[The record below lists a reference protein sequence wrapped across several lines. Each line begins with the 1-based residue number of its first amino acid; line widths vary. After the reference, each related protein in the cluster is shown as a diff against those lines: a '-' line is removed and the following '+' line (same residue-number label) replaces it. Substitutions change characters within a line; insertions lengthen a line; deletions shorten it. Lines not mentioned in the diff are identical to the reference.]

1 VADSEGNVTK
11 LHEEGV
17 DLLDSNENGFLTD
30 ENGISFYDLSGNLQW
45 SFNKYDVSSA
55 WLYGKNVF
63 VKLNGNDGNT
73 YISNINQ
80 KTGELVYEPIR
91 IFNDEITGKYM
102 VDIRSN
108 KDNLE
113 IVNLV
118 NGKSKNTIKVSA
130 KYISKT
136 KVKYS
141 GNGIFV
147 FSTISE
153 KNNVGDCRIFDVKGK
168 EIRPYVEK

>member
-1 VADSEGNVTK
+1 MAKKFVLLCGKMVYQIWEASRTYEICVADSEGNVTK

-73 YISNINQ
+73 YISKILIKKQ
-80 KTGELVYEPIR
+80 ESL
-91 IFNDEITGKYM
+91 YM
-102 VDIRSN
+102 NLFEYSCAVKPHVRSDGN
-108 KDNLE
+108 RQSGTRKPL
-113 IVNLV
+113 
-118 NGKSKNTIKVSA
+118 SA
-130 KYISKT
+130 SLLA
-136 KVKYS
+136 
-141 GNGIFV
+141 
-147 FSTISE
+147 
-153 KNNVGDCRIFDVKGK
+153 
-168 EIRPYVEK
+168 

>member
-1 VADSEGNVTK
+1 MADSEGNVTK

-130 KYISKT
+130 KYISK
-136 KVKYS
+136 S
-141 GNGIFV
+141 IFNIIK
-147 FSTISE
+147 TQ
-153 KNNVGDCRIFDVKGK
+153 
-168 EIRPYVEK
+168 

>member
-1 VADSEGNVTK
+1 MVYQIWEASRTYEICVADSEGNVTK

-80 KTGELVYEPIR
+80 KTGELVYEPIH
-91 IFNDEITGKYM
+91 TLMMK
-102 VDIRSN
+102 
-108 KDNLE
+108 LQ
-113 IVNLV
+113 VN
-118 NGKSKNTIKVSA
+118 IWW
-130 KYISKT
+130 I
-136 KVKYS
+136 
-141 GNGIFV
+141 
-147 FSTISE
+147 
-153 KNNVGDCRIFDVKGK
+153 
-168 EIRPYVEK
+168 